1 MKTMSADKTLYVKP
15 SKQAKVVGKKEIT
28 VQDLA
33 KLEGDQTLVEQMLPV
48 VVMRVKK
55 PDQEQKLYASF
66 LDIAKAI
73 RKVNPNVTLDCVGE
87 LDTMIMYAP
96 EMKQPKKSVEFLK
109 VLLVCIILFFG
120 SALAIMTFHNDAS
133 VPDVLKIVHT
143 IFTGEETDRP
153 VLLIISYAAGIA
165 IGIMSFFNHFGRK
178 KLTDDPTPVQVEFV
192 AYKKQIDDAVV
203 DELENQQQ

>member
-1 MKTMSADKTLYVKP
+1 
-15 SKQAKVVGKKEIT
+15 
-28 VQDLA
+28 
-33 KLEGDQTLVEQMLPV
+33 LVEQMLPV

-96 EMKQPKKSVEFLK
+96 QMKQPKKGVEFLK
-109 VLLVCIILFFG
+109 VLLVCVILFFG

-133 VPDVLKIVHT
+133 VPDVLKIVQT

-153 VLLIISYAAGIA
+153 LLLIISYAAGIA

-203 DELENQQQ
+203 DELENQQS